1 MKERSRTEYSLIN
14 MFTSMVGYGIN
25 TVVGFVC
32 RIIFVRTLS
41 ADYLGVNGLFANILS
56 VLSLAELGIS
66 SAIIYALYKP
76 LAEKDEKK
84 IASIMQFYRK
94 AYMAIGT
101 VVAIVGLVMIP
112 FLKVIIQDP
121 PAISENIYHLYLLQ
135 LLTTVISYFFSYRQS
150 LLTAAQRQ
158 YIVSGYNYVITIAQ
172 SILQILYLLL
182 THEYIGYLVIQII
195 GGISYNVWISRKAAK
210 DYPYITAKNID
221 PLPKEEQRS
230 LFRNIKA
237 LAVNKVSGVLVNS
250 TDNIAITYFTG
261 IGSVGLASN
270 YTLLSQTLNSLVTLL
285 FNSLVGSVGNLNASS
300 DNDTQYRFFKSLSL
314 ANFWFYGWAGIGM
327 TFVSSDLV
335 SWFYGNEYILPMGIP
350 LLLALNFYTIGT
362 IHACYT
368 VKSTLG
374 LFRYGQYILLFTGV
388 INLVLDILLGR
399 LWGIVGIY
407 LATLFARLCTNLWY
421 EPYAVYRYGFH
432 KPYRLYLQS
441 CITNTLVLLAAGVV
455 CWSLCGLCHFQA
467 PVNVLLKVVICTV
480 IPNVIFFFCF
490 HKTEEGRYLLSRVQ
504 AILVKLIPGG
514 RK

>member
-1 MKERSRTEYSLIN
+1 
-14 MFTSMVGYGIN
+14 
-25 TVVGFVC
+25 
-32 RIIFVRTLS
+32 
-41 ADYLGVNGLFANILS
+41 
-56 VLSLAELGIS
+56 
-66 SAIIYALYKP
+66 
-76 LAEKDEKK
+76 
-84 IASIMQFYRK
+84 
-94 AYMAIGT
+94 
-101 VVAIVGLVMIP
+101 
-112 FLKVIIQDP
+112 
-121 PAISENIYHLYLLQ
+121 
-135 LLTTVISYFFSYRQS
+135 
-150 LLTAAQRQ
+150 
-158 YIVSGYNYVITIAQ
+158 
-172 SILQILYLLL
+172 
-182 THEYIGYLVIQII
+182 
-195 GGISYNVWISRKAAK
+195 
-210 DYPYITAKNID
+210 
-221 PLPKEEQRS
+221 
-230 LFRNIKA
+230 
-237 LAVNKVSGVLVNS
+237 
-250 TDNIAITYFTG
+250 
-261 IGSVGLASN
+261 
-270 YTLLSQTLNSLVTLL
+270 
-285 FNSLVGSVGNLNASS
+285 
-300 DNDTQYRFFKSLSL
+300 
-314 ANFWFYGWAGIGM
+314 M

-455 CWSLCGLCHFQA
+455 CWSLCRLCHFQA

-480 IPNVIFFFCF
+480 IPNVIFSFCF

>member
-1 MKERSRTEYSLIN
+1 
-14 MFTSMVGYGIN
+14 
-25 TVVGFVC
+25 
-32 RIIFVRTLS
+32 
-41 ADYLGVNGLFANILS
+41 
-56 VLSLAELGIS
+56 
-66 SAIIYALYKP
+66 
-76 LAEKDEKK
+76 
-84 IASIMQFYRK
+84 
-94 AYMAIGT
+94 
-101 VVAIVGLVMIP
+101 
-112 FLKVIIQDP
+112 
-121 PAISENIYHLYLLQ
+121 
-135 LLTTVISYFFSYRQS
+135 
-150 LLTAAQRQ
+150 
-158 YIVSGYNYVITIAQ
+158 
-172 SILQILYLLL
+172 
-182 THEYIGYLVIQII
+182 VIQII
-195 GGISYNVWISRKAAK
+195 GGISYYVWVSRKAAK

-300 DNDTQYRFFKSLSL
+300 DSDTQYRFFKSLSL